1 MTNSNE
7 AALNPAEAVSLRV
20 TVAQTAKRG
29 HCPLY
34 EVIVEEASK
43 RGLAGATVLRGV
55 MALDS
60 AGEIHAGKILPIGEN
75 LPVVI
80 EIVDTAGQIESFLPF
95 LGDLGEDVSVRT
107 RPVQVI
113 RFTKGRVAA
122 SSTRTQPKNE

>member
-1 MTNSNE
+1 VKSDVHTTPTPTES
-7 AALNPAEAVSLRV
+7 VSLRV

-29 HCPLY
+29 HCSLY
-34 EVIVEEASK
+34 EVIVEEARK

-55 MALDS
+55 MGLDS
-60 AGEIHAGKILPIGEN
+60 AGEIHTGKISPIGEN

-95 LGDLGEDVSVRT
+95 LGDLGQDVNVST
-107 RPVQVI
+107 RPVQSI
-113 RFTKGRVAA
+113 RFMKGCVSA